1 MKIALT
7 GYGKMGHE
15 LEDLINGSDKHQVV
29 SISCR
34 NPGEIP
40 DREGIAGADVVIDFT
55 SPDIILKTI
64 EAVTAMGKNLVVGTT
79 GWYDNL
85 KNCSDGFC

>member
-29 SISCR
+29 SIKKG
-34 NPGEIP
+34 NVPGNY
-40 DREGIAGADVVIDFT
+40 V
-55 SPDIILKTI
+55 
-64 EAVTAMGKNLVVGTT
+64 
-79 GWYDNL
+79 
-85 KNCSDGFC
+85 